1 MKIKHFLILLLF
13 VTAFCISEKV
23 QASHFAGGDL
33 TYKCVGQDSFQI
45 TTKIYR
51 DCSGT
56 QFGNILIQYEVWAR
70 NAAGSAAAIRTV
82 TVHNRAM
89 QVVDFDCSSL
99 RTSCLPNPN
108 FLYGLQQF
116 TIDTI
121 IHLPSLFGTSWNVS
135 FCKIEFYLVQLCCRN
150 SSTNTQGGGGFSL
163 KAYINRCDAPNNN
176 SPQMVN
182 LPTLLVCNG
191 AYTSFN
197 MGAIDT
203 FEFDSFSYSIVLPL
217 ASTSGNLIPFLP
229 GFSFQKPFYYLG
241 DNFWK
246 LSIDSIN
253 GDLKFISTQL
263 QQPTLA
269 IKITEWRLINGT
281 WIEVGYVI
289 RDMQFYS
296 VQCAPNNP
304 PKVEFF
310 PNTTLEQI
318 CQGQS
323 TCFTIRARD
332 PDSAYGHADTTV
344 ISWNYS
350 LKGATF
356 SSLNTP
362 VKTVKNDV
370 ATVCWTADSSRV
382 KPSPYWMVLRVTDGF
397 CPISSSN
404 AYALGVVVNP
414 NFTVQIN
421 RQVQPCQTFKL
432 TALPSRYLYNAA
444 YSWKVCRET
453 NGTYVDSLAQL
464 MASDS
469 VAKLQF
475 NAAGRYIVR
484 LGVSTNGACEKV
496 AFDTLVVDTPM
507 AVLLLSSDTLICKEE
522 KIHLAPVVYHAK
534 GKVSYRYYWGKD
546 SATVAGNYTFIPVS
560 STQVRVL
567 ATDSLGCKN
576 SDSVFV
582 AVDSIPFVN
591 LPQSRVAC
599 FGDSVELDAGD
610 NQGKGQVVY
619 NWLKEG
625 LSVGQS
631 QKIVLSA
638 AGKYTV
644 ELIYANGC
652 KVSDSTSFIYL
663 DKIGSFVS
671 GDTLVC
677 AGENARLWSSGK
689 TYRWYNIDDTLSYPH
704 LATDSAVSFTVNT
717 SRRIVL
723 HMEVQSSQTTCSAFD
738 TVEVKV
744 KALPSPVVYSQK
756 PVLCCSEFA
765 TVHVQPVGGE
775 LYCNTVPFI
784 DSFQVNCVS
793 PQRIVYRYT
802 DSVACSNSD
811 TFDVVVQKRVNAKV
825 QLNKDTICSTHSIA
839 AQVVLNEG
847 VVTSYLW
854 STNGGGTLSNSTAS
868 AVAYLAHAN
877 DEQKQ
882 TINFTTVLKS
892 NGICPDTTLTTS
904 VWVAPGPQVL
914 SSSLLPDSF
923 CAPGDVTF
931 QLSGIPAN
939 QYFWNFG
946 DSGTT
951 TNAQHHL
958 LTTYQPAATHQYL
971 KEGVYSITTKLIS
984 EHGCIT
990 DYQFPSQVRVFKKP
1004 SVYGTIKT
1012 SAYDDAHVM
1021 WYSPL
1026 AQLSDSVAHLTAG
1039 ERFLLEWQLDGE
1051 TIGSYANSPNSF
1063 PYKLKNSTVNYPRE
1077 WQFLVRIVTEKGCAD
1092 SFALPT
1098 LTLVPPLQVFI
1109 PNAFR
1114 PASAIPAN
1122 SRFQI
1127 IADNYIKANLQIYN
1141 RWGQLI
1147 FQTNR
1152 LDETWDGRFNGE
1164 NVMQGIYFYKL
1175 SIDGVDGRAYM
1186 YSGGVNLMRD

>member
-1 MKIKHFLILLLF
+1 MKIKHFLVLLLF

-33 TYKCVGQDSFQI
+33 TYKCVGQDSFKI
-45 TTKIYR
+45 TTTIYM

-56 QFGNILIQYEVWAR
+56 QFGNIPIQYWVWAR
-70 NAAGSAAAIRTV
+70 NANGNAAINSTL
-82 TVHNRAM
+82 TVHNRVM

-116 TIDTI
+116 TFDTI
-121 IHLPSLFGTSWNVS
+121 IHLPTFFGALWNVS
-135 FCKIEFYLVQLCCRN
+135 FCKVEFNLVSLCCRN
-150 SSTNTQGGGGFSL
+150 SSTNTYGGNGFSMR
-163 KAYINRCDAPNNN
+163 AYINRCDAPNNN

-191 AYTSFN
+191 AFTSFN
-197 MGAIDT
+197 IGAIDT
-203 FEFDSFSYSIVLPL
+203 FEFDSFSYSFVLPQ
-217 ASTSGNLIPFLP
+217 ASEGGNMVSFLP
-229 GFSFQKPFYYLG
+229 GFSFQRPFYYLG

-253 GDLKFISTQL
+253 GDLKFISNQL

-281 WIEVGYVI
+281 WKEVGFVI

-296 VQCAPNNP
+296 VQCAPNNA

-310 PNTTLEQI
+310 PNTTLQQI

-370 ATVCWTADSSRV
+370 ATVCWTADSSSV
-382 KPSPYWMVLRVTDGF
+382 KPSPYWMVLRVTDGY

-421 RQVQPCQTFKL
+421 KQAQPCQTFRL

-453 NGTYVDSLAQL
+453 NGTYVDSLAQV
-464 MASDS
+464 MVSDS

-484 LGVSTNGACEKV
+484 LGVTTNGACEKV

-522 KIHLAPVVYHAK
+522 KIHLTPVVYHAK

-546 SATVAGNYTFIPVS
+546 SATVAGNYTFTPVS
-560 STQVRVL
+560 STQLRML

-591 LPQSRVAC
+591 LPQSKVAC

-644 ELIYANGC
+644 ELVYANGC

-717 SRRIVL
+717 NHRVVL

-765 TVHVQPVGGE
+765 VVHTEPAGGE
-775 LYCNTVPFI
+775 LYCNNVPFI

-811 TFDVVVQKRVNAKV
+811 TFDVVVQKRINATV
-825 QLNKDTICSTHSIA
+825 QLNKDTICSTHSLA
-839 AQVVLNEG
+839 AQVILNEG
-847 VVTSYLW
+847 VVNSYLW
-854 STNGGGTLSNSTAS
+854 STNGGGTLSNSTA
-868 AVAYLAHAN
+868 ATVAYQAHAN
-877 DEQKQ
+877 DELKQ
-882 TINFTTVLKS
+882 TINFTTVLQS
-892 NGICPDTTLTTS
+892 NGICPDTLLTSS
-904 VWVAPGPQVL
+904 VRVAPGPQVL
-914 SSSLLPDSF
+914 SSSVLPDSL
-923 CAPGDVTF
+923 CAPGEVILE
-931 QLSGIPAN
+931 LSGIPAS

-971 KEGVYSITTKLIS
+971 KEGVYSIATKLIS

-1012 SAYDDAHVM
+1012 TAYDDAHVM

-1039 ERFLLEWQLDGE
+1039 EKFLLEWQLDGE
-1051 TIGSYANSPNSF
+1051 TIGSYSNSPNSF

-1077 WQFLVRIVTEKGCAD
+1077 WQFLVRIVSEKGCAD

-1114 PASAIPAN
+1114 PASEIPAN

-1127 IADNYIKANLQIYN
+1127 IADNYITANLQIYS

-1175 SIDGVDGRAYM
+1175 TIDGVDGRAYM

>member
-1 MKIKHFLILLLF
+1 M
-13 VTAFCISEKV
+13 
-23 QASHFAGGDL
+23 
-33 TYKCVGQDSFQI
+33 
-45 TTKIYR
+45 R
-51 DCSGT
+51 
-56 QFGNILIQYEVWAR
+56 
-70 NAAGSAAAIRTV
+70 
-82 TVHNRAM
+82 
-89 QVVDFDCSSL
+89 
-99 RTSCLPNPN
+99 
-108 FLYGLQQF
+108 
-116 TIDTI
+116 
-121 IHLPSLFGTSWNVS
+121 
-135 FCKIEFYLVQLCCRN
+135 
-150 SSTNTQGGGGFSL
+150 
-163 KAYINRCDAPNNN
+163 AYINRCDAPNNN

-191 AYTSFN
+191 AFTSFN
-197 MGAIDT
+197 IGAIDT
-203 FEFDSFSYSIVLPL
+203 FEFDSFSYSFVLPQ
-217 ASTSGNLIPFLP
+217 ASEGGNMVSFLP
-229 GFSFQKPFYYLG
+229 GFSFQRPFYYLG

-253 GDLKFISTQL
+253 GDLKFISNQL

-281 WIEVGYVI
+281 WKEVGFVI

-296 VQCAPNNP
+296 VQCAPNNA

-310 PNTTLEQI
+310 PNTTLQQI

-370 ATVCWTADSSRV
+370 ATVCWTADSSSV
-382 KPSPYWMVLRVTDGF
+382 KPSPYWMVLRVTDGY

-421 RQVQPCQTFKL
+421 KQAQPCQTFRL

-453 NGTYVDSLAQL
+453 NGTYVDSLAQV
-464 MASDS
+464 MVSDS

-484 LGVSTNGACEKV
+484 LGVTTNGACEKV

-522 KIHLAPVVYHAK
+522 KIHLTPVVYHAK

-546 SATVAGNYTFIPVS
+546 SATVAGNYTFTPVS
-560 STQVRVL
+560 STQLRML

-591 LPQSRVAC
+591 LPQSKVAC

-644 ELIYANGC
+644 ELVYANGC

-717 SRRIVL
+717 NHRVVL

-765 TVHVQPVGGE
+765 VVHTEPAGGE
-775 LYCNTVPFI
+775 LYCNNVPFI

-811 TFDVVVQKRVNAKV
+811 TFDVVVQKRINATV
-825 QLNKDTICSTHSIA
+825 QLNKDTICSTHSLA
-839 AQVVLNEG
+839 AQVILNEG
-847 VVTSYLW
+847 VVNSYLW
-854 STNGGGTLSNSTAS
+854 STNGGGTLSNSTA
-868 AVAYLAHAN
+868 ATVAYQAHAN
-877 DEQKQ
+877 DELKQ
-882 TINFTTVLKS
+882 TINFTTVLQS
-892 NGICPDTTLTTS
+892 NGICPDTLLTSS
-904 VWVAPGPQVL
+904 VRVAPGPQVL
-914 SSSLLPDSF
+914 SSSVLPDSL
-923 CAPGDVTF
+923 CAPGEVILE
-931 QLSGIPAN
+931 LSGIPAS

-971 KEGVYSITTKLIS
+971 KEGVYSIATKLIS

-1012 SAYDDAHVM
+1012 TAYDDAHVM

-1039 ERFLLEWQLDGE
+1039 EKFLLEWQLDGE
-1051 TIGSYANSPNSF
+1051 TIGSYSNSPNSF

-1077 WQFLVRIVTEKGCAD
+1077 WQFLVRIVSEKGCAD

-1114 PASAIPAN
+1114 PASEIPAN

-1127 IADNYIKANLQIYN
+1127 IADNYITANLQIYS

-1175 SIDGVDGRAYM
+1175 TIDGVDGRAYM

>member
-13 VTAFCISEKV
+13 FTAFCISEKV

-33 TYKCVGQDSFQI
+33 TYKCVGQDSFRFI
-45 TTKIYR
+45 TKIYR

-56 QFGNILIQYEVWAR
+56 AFNEIKLNFEVL
-70 NAAGSAAAIRTV
+70 AIRSNLSLSKNKMLSIY
-82 TVHNRAM
+82 NRQM
-89 QVVDFDCSSL
+89 HVVNFDCPL
-99 RTSCLPNPN
+99 VVTSCQINPN
-108 FLYGLQQF
+108 FTFGLQEF
-116 TIDTI
+116 IFDTTL
-121 IHLPSLFGTSWNVS
+121 HLPTFFGADWDST
-135 FCKIEFYLVQLCCRN
+135 FCQIYYILSPIGARN
-150 SSTNTQGGGGFSL
+150 NPTNFIGGAMSIH
-163 KAYINRCDAPNNN
+163 AYINRCDNKINN
-176 SPQMVN
+176 SPELLN
-182 LPTLLVCNG
+182 KPNLLVCNG
-191 AYTSFN
+191 ALTSFN
-197 MGAIDT
+197 VGAIDT
-203 FEFDSFSYSIVLPL
+203 LEYDSLSY
-217 ASTSGNLIPFLP
+217 TLIPPEYYFRAPITFLS
-229 GFSFQKPFYYLG
+229 GLSIQKPFIYQGMLVF
-241 DNFWK
+241 N
-246 LSIDSIN
+246 LLIDSVK
-253 GDLKFISTQL
+253 GDLKFISTQS
-263 QQPTLA
+263 QQPSIA
-269 IKITEWRLINGT
+269 VKIMEWRLINGI
-281 WIEVGYVI
+281 WKNVGYII

-296 VQCAPNNP
+296 VQCAPNNA

-310 PNTTLEQI
+310 PSTTLQQI

-370 ATVCWTADSSRV
+370 ATVCWTADSSMV
-382 KPSPYWMVLRVTDGF
+382 KPSPYWMVLRVTDGY

-421 RQVQPCQTFKL
+421 RLAQPCQTFRL

-475 NAAGRYIVR
+475 KEAGRYIVR
-484 LGVSTNGACEKV
+484 LGVTTNGACEKI
-496 AFDTLVVDTPM
+496 AYDTLVIDTPM
-507 AVLLLSSDTLICKEE
+507 SVLLLSSDTLICKEE
-522 KIHLAPVVYHAK
+522 KIHLTPVVYNVK

-546 SATVAGNYTFIPVS
+546 SATVAGNYTFTPVS

-582 AVDSIPFVN
+582 AIDSIPFVN
-591 LPQSRVAC
+591 LPQSKVAC

-619 NWLKEG
+619 NWLKEV

-631 QKIVLSA
+631 QKIVLGA

-644 ELIYANGC
+644 ELVYANGC

-717 SRRIVL
+717 NRRVVL

-738 TVEVKV
+738 TIEVNV
-744 KALPSPVVYSQK
+744 KALPTPVVYSQK

-765 TVHVQPVGGE
+765 VVHTQPAGGE
-775 LYCNTVPFI
+775 LFCNDAPFI
-784 DSFQVNCVS
+784 DSFQVNCAS
-793 PQRIVYRYT
+793 PQRLVYRYT

-811 TFDVVVQKRVNAKV
+811 TFDVVVQKRIKATV
-825 QLNKDTICSTHSIA
+825 QLNKDTICSTHSLA
-839 AQVVLNEG
+839 AQVILNEG
-847 VVTSYLW
+847 VVNSYLW
-854 STNGGGTLSNSTAS
+854 STNGGGTLSNSTA
-868 AVAYLAHAN
+868 ATVAYQAHAN
-877 DEQKQ
+877 DEPKQ
-882 TINFTTVLKS
+882 TINFTTVLQS
-892 NGICPDTTLTTS
+892 NGICPDTTLSSS
-904 VWVAPGPQVL
+904 VHVAPGPQVL

-923 CAPGDVTF
+923 CAPGDVRF
-931 QLSGIPAN
+931 QLSGIPAS

-951 TNAQHHL
+951 TNGQHHL

-984 EHGCIT
+984 EHSCIT

-1012 SAYDDAHVM
+1012 TAYDDAHVM

-1026 AQLSDSVAHLTAG
+1026 AQLSDSVAHLTKG

-1051 TIGSYANSPNSF
+1051 KIGSYSNSPNSF

-1114 PASAIPAN
+1114 PASAVPAN
-1122 SRFQI
+1122 SKFQI
-1127 IADNYIKANLQIYN
+1127 IADNYITANLQIYN

-1152 LDETWDGRFNGE
+1152 LDEAWDGRFNGE

-1175 SIDGVDGRAYM
+1175 TIDGVDGRAYM
-1186 YSGGVNLMRD
+1186 YSGGVNLLRD

>member
-23 QASHFAGGDL
+23 KASHFAGGDL
-33 TYKCVGQDSFQI
+33 TYKCVGQDSFKI

-56 QFGNILIQYEVWAR
+56 PFGNIPIQYQVKAR
-70 NAAGSAAAIRTV
+70 PVTGNASITNTF
-82 TVHNRAM
+82 TVHNWIM

-108 FLYGLQQF
+108 FSYGLQQYIF
-116 TIDTI
+116 DTI
-121 IHLPSLFGTSWNVS
+121 IHFPSFFGALWNVS
-135 FCKIEFYLVQLCCRN
+135 FCKVEFNLVSLCCRN
-150 SSTNTQGGGGFSL
+150 SSTNTYGGNGFSMR
-163 KAYINRCDAPNNN
+163 AYINRCDAPNNN

-191 AYTSFN
+191 AFTSFN
-197 MGAIDT
+197 IGAIDT
-203 FEFDSFSYSIVLPL
+203 FEFDSFSYSFVLPQ
-217 ASTSGNLIPFLP
+217 ASEGGNMVSFLP
-229 GFSFQKPFYYLG
+229 GFSFQRPFYYTG
-241 DNFWK
+241 DNFLK

-253 GDLKFISTQL
+253 GDLKFISNQL

-281 WIEVGYVI
+281 WKEVGFVI

-296 VQCAPNNP
+296 VQCAPNNA

-310 PNTTLEQI
+310 PNTTLQQI

-382 KPSPYWMVLRVTDGF
+382 KPSPYWMVLRVTDGY

-421 RQVQPCQTFKL
+421 RLAQPCQTFRL

-475 NAAGRYIVR
+475 KEAGRYIAR
-484 LGVSTNGACEKV
+484 LGVTTNGACEKI
-496 AFDTLVVDTPM
+496 AYDTLVVDTPM
-507 AVLLLSSDTLICKEE
+507 SVLLLSSDTLICKEE
-522 KIHLAPVVYHAK
+522 KIHLTPVVYNVK

-546 SATVAGNYTFIPVS
+546 SATVAGNYTFTPVS
-560 STQVRVL
+560 LTQVRVL

-582 AVDSIPFVN
+582 AIDSIPFVN
-591 LPQSRVAC
+591 LPQSKVAC

-652 KVSDSTSFIYL
+652 KVSDSINFIYL

-704 LATDSAVSFTVNT
+704 LETDSTVSFTVKT

-904 VWVAPGPQVL
+904 VWVVPGPQVL

-923 CAPGDVTF
+923 CAPGDVIF
-931 QLSGIPAN
+931 QLSGIPAS

-946 DSGTT
+946 DSSTT

-958 LTTYQPAATHQYL
+958 LTTFQPAATHQYL

-990 DYQFPSQVRVFKKP
+990 DYQFPLRVRVFKKP

-1012 SAYDDAHVM
+1012 SAYDDALVM

-1039 ERFLLEWQLDGE
+1039 EQFLLEWQLDGE

-1092 SFALPT
+1092 SFTLTP

-1122 SRFQI
+1122 CRFQI

-1175 SIDGVDGRAYM
+1175 TIDGVDGRAYM